1 MGVSSAAGSSAMQMS
16 GMDTISVPSSRV
28 DDNGMI
34 VESTPDGEWTYDP
47 NEPRYCIC
55 NQVSYGDMVACD
67 NDVVSSRG
75 CGREKEIVIDCFF
88 VHGLLVYFPVSV
100 RVVPL
105 SVRGHNA
112 VTEGQVVLSTVHV
125 IDEAQR
131 IQEDL
136 RW

>member
-1 MGVSSAAGSSAMQMS
+1 MEFCLLIENEFVSRKITSSVGAVGVSSAAGSSAMQMS

-67 NDVVSSRG
+67 NDVVSRWR
-75 CGREKEIVIDCFF
+75 CEEGRSWSLIVLFLAMAYLFF
-88 VHGLLVYFPVSV
+88 HSV
-100 RVVPL
+100 R
-105 SVRGHNA
+105 SSG
-112 VTEGQVVLSTVHV
+112 ST
-125 IDEAQR
+125 ILA
-131 IQEDL
+131 
-136 RW
+136 WA